1 MRDLRYAIRVL
12 LKSPVFTIT
21 AVVTLALCIP
31 IASEGWTGKSL
42 QGRIVFV
49 APTVDVETRTTK
61 VRVEVPN
68 PDGKL
73 KAGMSVTATLRVPL
87 GKEQEVFY
95 GC

>member
-1 MRDLRYAIRVL
+1 MEI
-12 LKSPVFTIT
+12 S
-21 AVVTLALCIP
+21 
-31 IASEGWTGKSL
+31 SEGWAGPAL
-42 QGRIVFV
+42 QGRVVFI

-68 PDGKL
+68 PEGRL
-73 KAGMSVTATLRVPL
+73 KAGMYVTATLRVPL

>member
-1 MRDLRYAIRVL
+1 MSRTEADTPMDFEVVLKMRN
-12 LKSPVFTIT
+12 F
-21 AVVTLALCIP
+21 
-31 IASEGWTGKSL
+31 SEL
-42 QGRIVFV
+42 QGRVVCI

-68 PDGKL
+68 PGGRL
-73 KAGMSVTATLRVPL
+73 KAGMYVTATLRVPL